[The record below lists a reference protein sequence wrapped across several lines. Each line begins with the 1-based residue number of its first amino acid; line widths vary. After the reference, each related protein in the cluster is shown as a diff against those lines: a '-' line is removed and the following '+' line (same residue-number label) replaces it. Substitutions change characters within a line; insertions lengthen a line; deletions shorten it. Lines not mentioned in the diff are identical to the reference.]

1 LHYLERLQN
10 PPIFQC
16 IVCRIFTQQLCG
28 WCRKMTTRFHHKN
41 FYCYS
46 FFTPVRLHALM
57 ACWLIKHGDNRNLP
71 RLYEPLWCS
80 VEMNRVGL
88 SLTSNQ
94 DGDEQTRTEN
104 AETLSGPLIKVNT
117 WPATQSSKLVS
128 SSRFN
133 NLLLA
138 L

>member
-1 LHYLERLQN
+1 
-10 PPIFQC
+10 
-16 IVCRIFTQQLCG
+16 
-28 WCRKMTTRFHHKN
+28 MTARFHHKN
-41 FYCYS
+41 AYS
-46 FFTPVRLHALM
+46 YSFTPVRLHALM

>member
-1 LHYLERLQN
+1 
-10 PPIFQC
+10 
-16 IVCRIFTQQLCG
+16 
-28 WCRKMTTRFHHKN
+28 
-41 FYCYS
+41 
-46 FFTPVRLHALM
+46 M
-57 ACWLIKHGDNRNLP
+57 AYWLIKHGDNRNLP

-94 DGDEQTRTEN
+94 DGDEQKRTEN